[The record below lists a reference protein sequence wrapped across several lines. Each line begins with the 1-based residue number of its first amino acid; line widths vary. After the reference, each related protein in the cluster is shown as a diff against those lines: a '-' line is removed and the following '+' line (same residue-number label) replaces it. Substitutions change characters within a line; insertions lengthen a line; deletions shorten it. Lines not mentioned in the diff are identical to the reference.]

1 MVLDWIVWNFKVQEI
16 ILYTN
21 SGQIGVLPNHAPL
34 LMALHIG
41 ILKIKIDG
49 QCFIMALM
57 GGFALIDKNKMI
69 ILVNE
74 VEKAIEINPQE
85 AQDTW

>member
-1 MVLDWIVWNFKVQEI
+1 
-16 ILYTN
+16 
-21 SGQIGVLPNHAPL
+21 
-34 LMALHIG
+34 MALHIG

-85 AQDTW
+85 AQDT